1 MAVCR
6 CAHGSCSGPCPELWT
21 MANPVGVPDC
31 SRMDERIHKV
41 CSFKAS
47 ASGACDF
54 MKSMP
59 VLSSSSS
66 EAHCPSCHSPSQP
79 TVLVLITSLRFVAEL
94 SEEENEERREAWV
107 HGGGTMSIYRYTY
120 MHACMHTYIHTYIY
134 MCVCIYIY
142 ILLFICVY
150 LPIRSYIY
158 IYIYR

>member
-1 MAVCR
+1 
-6 CAHGSCSGPCPELWT
+6 

-120 MHACMHTYIHTYIY
+120 MHACMHACIHTYIH
-134 MCVCIYIY
+134 IYIY
-142 ILLFICVY
+142 VCVCV
-150 LPIRSYIY
+150 YIY
-158 IYIYR
+158 IYFVIYLRVFTYSFIYLYIYI